1 MTLSIRSEPRIRP
14 KDVRHKAFGPDLAD
28 LPRILAMPNGRS

>member
-14 KDVRHKAFGPDLAD
+14 KDVRYKALGPDHTD